1 MSDIYVESHL
11 TGTHHLDIQTHTH
24 SRLLYPAAKVIG
36 EHTFTLES
44 HPLQI
49 AGNVSIE
56 SSSWVHASDRPA
68 CVNLTTS
75 SRVDAACPKVRRA
88 PLIE

>member
-1 MSDIYVESHL
+1 VSDIYVESHL
-11 TGTHHLDIQTHTH
+11 TGTRHLDIQTHTH

-36 EHTFTLES
+36 EHTFTL
-44 HPLQI
+44 QI
-49 AGNVSIE
+49 PGNVSIE